1 MILTMILHDSMDKM
15 NRMLE
20 ALKARAE
27 QQKTRKHLTAEEM
40 REKIRNSD
48 FFKKHIQGERM
59 RRNIFNKKEE

>member
-1 MILTMILHDSMDKM
+1 M

-59 RRNIFNKKEE
+59 RRSIFNKKEE